1 MELIAMGVE
10 SDLQTKIMGSS
21 EELLKIIKDIESM
34 QSFRLEE
41 DLKFSKIAQLEKFD
55 KVSFSLN

>member
-1 MELIAMGVE
+1 MGVE

-41 DLKFSKIAQLEKFD
+41 DLKFSKIA
-55 KVSFSLN
+55 